1 MNYEPHI
8 NMSGGTVE
16 RSVNLRTLDPVS
28 ERPTC
33 TRNKYHTP
41 RWYPEKRQQV
51 QLDDWTITRFCRH
64 LDRSMG
70 PVTFSKTKREINV
83 AFRRFLK
90 KLTCYF
96 TSSTIKDQRKIRFRV
111 RSVWMNLSVMFYDQ
125 NFYLRSHIHDGGF
138 MCADCMSGSS
148 ETRTS
153 HYVSNLTFYLFL
165 RIFWWRKT
173 NFQYCF

>member
-51 QLDDWTITRFCRH
+51 QLDDWT
-64 LDRSMG
+64 S
-70 PVTFSKTKREINV
+70 PVSADTLIGIWAQSHSAKPNAKSTSLLEG
-83 AFRRFLK
+83 FLRN
-90 KLTCYF
+90 LTCYF

-111 RSVWMNLSVMFYDQ
+111 RSVWINLSVMFYDQ
-125 NFYLRSHIHDGGF
+125 NFYLRSHILDGGF

-148 ETRTS
+148 ETRAS
-153 HYVSNLTFYLFL
+153 NYVINLTFYLFL
-165 RIFWWRKT
+165 RVFWWWKI